1 MILLSESEVYKI
13 SVEEQITKSP
23 RRLDRTF
30 TAELAVP
37 FAYECWISEYNKI
50 LYINLQNFIL
60 R

>member
-37 FAYECWISEYNKI
+37 FADECWILECNKS
-50 LYINLQNFIL
+50 
-60 R
+60 RT